1 MAIIDVVDLR
11 GVDLN
16 LLVSLRVL
24 LTQRHVTRSA
34 EKLGVTQPAM
44 SASLARSRTLF
55 GDKLLVRGP
64 GGLVLTAR
72 GEQIL
77 YQLNEIMEVTERLIS
92 LPDEFR
98 SEICHRTFALMG
110 SDFVE
115 FILLPALMASLA
127 IEAPNLQILYKSP
140 DRKNLEAMLANGE
153 LDLVVGYVP
162 DPPMELIRR
171 TLFHEAFVCV
181 ARRDHPLLQDQ
192 GLKIEQYV
200 ELQHVQVL
208 ARDATMYG
216 DDIEKAIA
224 AIGLV
229 RKVALWQP
237 TFLAVGN
244 VVAQTNLIST
254 VPRRIAAHFAQVL
267 PIVVYDPPLALPAP
281 DITLYWHPRSQDDLG
296 HKWLRD
302 KIVGLLK
309 E

>member
-1 MAIIDVVDLR
+1 MAIIDAVDLR

-77 YQLNEIMEVTERLIS
+77 DQLNQIMEVTERLIS
-92 LPDEFR
+92 LPEEFTP
-98 SEICHRTFALMG
+98 EICHRTFALMG

-115 FILLPALMASLA
+115 FILLPSLMATLA
-127 IEAPNLQILYKSP
+127 SEAPNLQLLYKSP

-162 DPPMELIRR
+162 DPPKELIRR

-181 ARRDHPLLQDQ
+181 ARRGHPLLRDQ

-281 DITLYWHPRSQDDLG
+281 DITLYWHPRSQDDPG

-309 E
+309 A

>member
-1 MAIIDVVDLR
+1 MVIIDPVDLR

-64 GGLVLTAR
+64 GGLVLTPR
-72 GEQIL
+72 GQQIL
-77 YQLNEIMEVTERLIS
+77 DQLNQIMEVTERLIA
-92 LPDEFR
+92 LPEEFMP
-98 SEICHRTFALMG
+98 EICHRTFALMG

-115 FILLPALMASLA
+115 CILLPSLMATLA
-127 IEAPNLQILYKSP
+127 SEGPNLQILYKSP
-140 DRKNLEAMLANGE
+140 DRRNLEAMLANGE

-162 DPPMELIRR
+162 DPPKELIRR
-171 TLFHEAFVCV
+171 TLFHEPFVCV
-181 ARRDHPLLQDQ
+181 ARRGHPLLQDQ
-192 GLKIEQYV
+192 SLKVEHYV

-216 DDIEKAIA
+216 DDIERAIA
-224 AIGLV
+224 AMGLV

-237 TFLAVGN
+237 TFLAVGH

-254 VPRRIAAHFAQVL
+254 VPRRIADHFAKVF
-267 PIVVYDPPLALPAP
+267 PIVVYEPPLALPAP
-281 DITLYWHPRSQDDLG
+281 DITLYWHPRSQEDPG
-296 HKWLRD
+296 HKWLRG
-302 KIVGLLK
+302 KIAALLK
-309 E
+309 A

>member
-1 MAIIDVVDLR
+1 MVIIDPVDLR

-24 LTQRHVTRSA
+24 LTHRHVTRSA

-64 GGLVLTAR
+64 AGLVLTPR
-72 GEQIL
+72 GQQIL
-77 YQLNEIMEVTERLIS
+77 DQLNQIMEVTEKLIA
-92 LPDEFR
+92 LPEEFTP
-98 SEICHRTFALMG
+98 EICHRTFALMG

-115 FILLPALMASLA
+115 FILLPSLMATLA
-127 IEAPNLQILYKSP
+127 SEGPNLQILYKSP
-140 DRKNLEAMLANGE
+140 DRRNLEAMLANGE

-162 DPPMELIRR
+162 DPPKELIRR
-171 TLFHEAFVCV
+171 TLFHEPFVCV
-181 ARRDHPLLQDQ
+181 ARRGHPLLQDQ
-192 GLKIEQYV
+192 PLKVEHYV

-216 DDIEKAIA
+216 DDIERAIA

-254 VPRRIAAHFAQVL
+254 VPRRIADYLAKVL

-281 DITLYWHPRSQDDLG
+281 DFTLYWHARSQDDPG
-296 HKWLRD
+296 HKWLRG
-302 KIVGLLK
+302 KIAALLTA
-309 E
+309 